1 MAHNQ
6 YQFQRALDKEGIRLR
21 QCSCSR
27 FHFPIVEYSQGKSI
41 RIYCQFGCGCVTL
54 NKDVKTMTEDEFVKT
69 AAVNWNTGRWD
80 E

>member
-6 YQFQRALDKEGIRLR
+6 YQFQQVLSKEGIRLR
-21 QCSCSR
+21 QCDCSPY
-27 FHFPIVEYSQGKSI
+27 HFPVVEYTKGKTI

-54 NKDVKTMTEDEFVKT
+54 NKGTMTEDKFIKT

-80 E
+80 K